1 MPWYSMSY
9 FWTHPNIGIF
19 HFWTHPNLLIFLWS
33 FMNFYGYIVIYI
45 YISVK
50 SAHGYFM
57 VACCIPSSI
66 SINDIPSNHPRL
78 TGFDRVNRSQGG
90 HRLDA
95 VRISAALACQPAPS
109 HDDTLEAGFTM
120 QTRKIIS
127 KKSARNWYVH
137 HVLCLAIYEF
147 VALCQKMRW
156 RHVKVICG
164 LEMSWVKISRNV
176 LSTNI

>member
-1 MPWYSMSY
+1 MVQYVVFLDTPKYWYLSFLDTPKSA
-9 FWTHPNIGIF
+9 HIF
-19 HFWTHPNLLIFLWS
+19 MIFYELLWLYS
-33 FMNFYGYIVIYI
+33 YI

-57 VACCIPSSI
+57 VACCIPPSI

-127 KKSARNWYVH
+127 KKKCKKLICSSCSLLSNLRICSTLPKDA
-137 HVLCLAIYEF
+137 
-147 VALCQKMRW
+147 
-156 RHVKVICG
+156 VKTCKSN
-164 LEMSWVKISRNV
+164 MWSWNV
-176 LSTNI
+176 LSENI

>member
-1 MPWYSMSY
+1 MVQYVVFLDTPKYWYLPFLDTPKSA
-9 FWTHPNIGIF
+9 
-19 HFWTHPNLLIFLWS
+19 LIFMIFYELLWL
-33 FMNFYGYIVIYI
+33 YI

-57 VACCIPSSI
+57 VACCIPIINIHQWHPINSSQA
-66 SINDIPSNHPRL
+66 
-78 TGFDRVNRSQGG
+78 GFHRVNRSQGG

-127 KKSARNWYVH
+127 KKKCKKLICSSCSLLSNLRICSILPKDA
-137 HVLCLAIYEF
+137 
-147 VALCQKMRW
+147 
-156 RHVKVICG
+156 VKT
-164 LEMSWVKISRNV
+164 K
-176 LSTNI
+176 

>member
-19 HFWTHPNLLIFLWS
+19 HFWTRPNLLLFLWS
-33 FMNFYGYIVIYI
+33 FMSFYGYI

-57 VACCIPSSI
+57 VACCIPIINIHQWHPINSSQA
-66 SINDIPSNHPRL
+66 
-78 TGFDRVNRSQGG
+78 GFHRVNRSQGG

-127 KKSARNWYVH
+127 KKKCKKLICSSCSLLSNLRICSILPKDA
-137 HVLCLAIYEF
+137 
-147 VALCQKMRW
+147 
-156 RHVKVICG
+156 VKT
-164 LEMSWVKISRNV
+164 K
-176 LSTNI
+176 